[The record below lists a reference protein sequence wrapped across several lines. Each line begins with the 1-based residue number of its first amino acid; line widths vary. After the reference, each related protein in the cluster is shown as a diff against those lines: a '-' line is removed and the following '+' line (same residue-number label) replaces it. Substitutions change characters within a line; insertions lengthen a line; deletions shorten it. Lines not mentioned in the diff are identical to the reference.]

1 MRNRLVGILAIVAV
15 VAGACSSST
24 ASPSPAASTAPSE
37 TSAVPTATASASS
50 PISTVD
56 IIEKAYKPTA
66 AAKTGGTV
74 VISDSQFPDLLNGY
88 YTSSAESWEAIYPAF
103 DGLWRVANDFKFY
116 PDLTK
121 DVPTTANG
129 GVIVNGGKM
138 DVKVNLKDG
147 MKWSDG
153 QPITCDDLIATWHW
167 IMDKD
172 QAGLI
177 AGTLG
182 WEDITSIDG
191 AGTTSCVM
199 HFGQVFEGYLT
210 LVEPLL
216 PAHYLS
222 TVSVAD
228 ASKKLYSFDN
238 ITAGVYSG
246 PYIPSELRTNAQ
258 ITYVPNPN
266 WSTIGGHAPYL
277 DKIIFKY
284 YGDQDAQIAGYR
296 AGESDIAFNMD
307 QGTLPK
313 VQDLGNQVTVLD
325 ALSYELNQLNNASL
339 AKKFGQ
345 SDVLTIKT
353 AIRLAYDKS
362 QITDRILGGAVKPS
376 NTPYS
381 PLLWYYKDE
390 PVVTQDLTTANSML
404 EAAGWVKGSDGI
416 RAKNGVKLE
425 ITGCTS
431 QKQTRIDTLTL
442 VASWLQQIGIKM
454 DVKPVPANPDFFGGW
469 EQTSADTPCN
479 LQHGN
484 YDLAEFAWSYSPDPL
499 GSYSVY
505 HSSGIPDNPPHQGQN
520 TTRTNDPQ
528 IDKDWDTVKTSVD
541 PATIKAALADF
552 QDLYYK
558 DVVEIPIYNWRQVWL
573 SNGKVQNYLPNPTQY
588 GVTWNTGDWWLNS

>member
-1 MRNRLVGILAIVAV
+1 MLRRLGLLLAATV
-15 VAGACSSST
+15 VVVGACSTSSQT
-24 ASPSPAASTAPSE
+24 PTVAPV
-37 TSAVPTATASASS
+37 TPVPTPAPTLNN
-50 PISTVD
+50 VD
-56 IIEKAYKPTA
+56 IIEHNYKPVP

-74 VISDSQFPDLLNGY
+74 VISDSQFPDLLLGY
-88 YTSSAESWEAIYPAF
+88 YTSSAEAWEAIYPAF

-121 DVPTTANG
+121 DVPTTTNG
-129 GVIVNGGKM
+129 GVTVSGGKM

-153 QPITCDDLIATWHW
+153 KPITCDDLIATWKW
-167 IMDKD
+167 VMDPK
-172 QAGLI
+172 QAGLV

-199 HFGQVFEGYLT
+199 HFKQVFEGYLT
-210 LVEPLL
+210 LVDPLL

-222 TVSVAD
+222 TVDVAD

-238 ITAGVYSG
+238 VTGGVYSG
-246 PYIPSELRTNAQ
+246 PYVPSELKTNAQ

-277 DKIIFKY
+277 DKLIFKY

-296 AGESDIAFNMD
+296 AGESDIAFNFAQD
-307 QGTLPK
+307 VIPK
-313 VQDLGNQVTVLD
+313 VQDLGNQVTILD

-339 AKKFGQ
+339 AKKFGAA
-345 SDVLTIKT
+345 DVITIKT

-362 QITDRILGGAVKPS
+362 AITDRILGGVVKPS

-381 PLLWYYKDE
+381 PLLYYFKEE
-390 PVVTQDLTTANSML
+390 PVVTQDFAKANSL
-404 EAAGWVKGSDGI
+404 LDAAGWVKGSDGI

-425 ITGCTS
+425 ITGCTTK
-431 QKQTRIDTLTL
+431 KQSRIDTLTL

-454 DVKPVPANPDFFGGW
+454 DVKPVNANPDFFGGW
-469 EQTSADTPCN
+469 DQTSADTPCN

-484 YDLAEFAWSYSPDPL
+484 YDLGEFAWSYSPDPL
-499 GSYSVY
+499 GSYNVY
-505 HSSGIPDNPPHQGQN
+505 HSAGIPDNPPHQGQN
-520 TTRTNDPQ
+520 TTRTNNPQ

-541 PATIKAALADF
+541 PATIKTALGDF

-558 DVVEIPIYNWRQVWL
+558 DVVEIPLYNWRQVWL
-573 SNGKVQNYLPNPTQY
+573 SDGKVQNYLPNPTQY
-588 GVTWNTGDWWLNS
+588 GVTWNTGDWWLQG

>member
-1 MRNRLVGILAIVAV
+1 MLRRLGLLLAAAAV

-24 ASPSPAASTAPSE
+24 ATPSPTTGPTTAP
-37 TSAVPTATASASS
+37 TAAPTATPA
-50 PISTVD
+50 PTIEPVD
-56 IIEKAYKPTA
+56 IIEKNYKPTA
-66 AAKTGGTV
+66 ATNTGGTV

-121 DVPTTANG
+121 DVPTTGNG
-129 GVIVNGGKM
+129 GVTVSGGKM

-172 QAGLI
+172 QAGLV
-177 AGTLG
+177 AGSIG

-199 HFGQVFEGYLT
+199 HFGQVFEGYLV
-210 LVEPLL
+210 LVDPLL
-216 PAHYLS
+216 PAHYIS
-222 TVSVAD
+222 TSSVAD
-228 ASKKLYSFDN
+228 APKKLYPFDN
-238 ITAGVYSG
+238 ITSGVYSG
-246 PYIPSELRTNAQ
+246 PYIPSQLKTDAQ

-277 DKIIFKY
+277 DQLIFKY

-325 ALSYELNQLNNASL
+325 ALSYELNQMNNASL
-339 AKKFGQ
+339 AKKFGAA
-345 SDVLTIKT
+345 DVKTIKQ
-353 AIRLAYDKS
+353 AIRLAYDK
-362 QITDRILGGAVKPS
+362 QEITTRIYNDAVKPS

-381 PLLWYYKDE
+381 PLLYYYKDE
-390 PVVTQDLTTANSML
+390 PVVTQDFTKANSML
-404 EAAGWVKGSDGI
+404 DAAGWTKGSDGI
-416 RAKNGVKLE
+416 REKNGVKLE
-425 ITGCTS
+425 IQACTS

-442 VASWLQQIGIKM
+442 LASWLQQIGVKM
-454 DVKPVPANPDFFGGW
+454 DVKAVPANPDYFGGW
-469 EQTSADTPCN
+469 NQTSADTPCN

-499 GSYSVY
+499 GSYLVY
-505 HSSGIPDNPPHQGQN
+505 HSAGIPDNPPHEGQN

-541 PATIKAALADF
+541 PVVIKDALGDF
-552 QDLYYK
+552 QDRYY
-558 DVVEIPIYNWRQVWL
+558 DQVIEIPLYNWRQVWL

-588 GVTWNTGDWWLNS
+588 GVTWNTGDWWLQG